1 MKNKRAVIVF
11 SLVNE
16 STEVKNEEIEKDIL
30 DELSEG
36 IIPWCKRVDKLYS
49 KDEVNYD

>member
-11 SLVNE
+11 SLVDE

-36 IIPWCKRVDKLYS
+36 IIPWCKRVEKVVF
-49 KDEVNYD
+49 EG

>member
-1 MKNKRAVIVF
+1 MRNKKVVIVF

-16 STEVKNEEIEKDIL
+16 SAEAKNAEIEKDIM

-36 IIPWCKRVDKLYS
+36 IIPWCKQLEKVIV
-49 KDEVNYD
+49 EG

>member
-1 MKNKRAVIVF
+1 MMRNKRAVIVF

-16 STEVKNEEIEKDIL
+16 STEVKNEEIEKDIM

-36 IIPWCKRVDKLYS
+36 IIPWCKQVEKVVV
-49 KDEVNYD
+49 EV